1 MFPRL
6 LSYVNGMTDKEM
18 VGVRLPKDTH
28 RQVEEYAEDHDLSK
42 SDALRRMIEK
52 GIDLEEAGLTVAA
65 SQQKTG
71 EPEKEKDPIADGGQV
86 VRPMLNFLGAIY
98 AFFSLSMFALLG
110 LAAGNVVFPFIDYTS
125 MFGMMFSSLLLVAAI
140 MVVLYSNY
148 PEKADRLLYSGVRK
162 ISRFKSSLY
171 GGSKA

>member
-1 MFPRL
+1 
-6 LSYVNGMTDKEM
+6 MTEKEM
-18 VGVRLPKDTH
+18 VGVRLPADTL
-28 RQVEEYAEDHDLSK
+28 RRVERYAEDHDLSK

-52 GIDLEEAGLTVAA
+52 GVDLEEAGLTVAA
-65 SQQKTG
+65 SHQ
-71 EPEKEKDPIADGGQV
+71 PDEKEGEKEVIADGGQV

-98 AFFSLSMFALLG
+98 AFLSLSIFALMG
-110 LAAGNVVFPFIDYTS
+110 LAAFGNVVLSFIDYGS
-125 MFGMMFSSLLLVAAI
+125 MFGMMFSSLLLVAVI

-162 ISRFKSSLY
+162 VSRFGSSLH